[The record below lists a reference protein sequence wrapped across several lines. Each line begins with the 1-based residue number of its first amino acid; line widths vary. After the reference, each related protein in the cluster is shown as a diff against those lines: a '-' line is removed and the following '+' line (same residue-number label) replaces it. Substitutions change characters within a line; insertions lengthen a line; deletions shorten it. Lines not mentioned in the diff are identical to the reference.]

1 MTIAFP
7 YILIYFNKK
16 VADASRTSY
25 LQFKLYNKNKVRH
38 TMKQSRTINDV

>member
-1 MTIAFP
+1 MAIAFP

-25 LQFKLYNKNKVRH
+25 PQFKL
-38 TMKQSRTINDV
+38 I